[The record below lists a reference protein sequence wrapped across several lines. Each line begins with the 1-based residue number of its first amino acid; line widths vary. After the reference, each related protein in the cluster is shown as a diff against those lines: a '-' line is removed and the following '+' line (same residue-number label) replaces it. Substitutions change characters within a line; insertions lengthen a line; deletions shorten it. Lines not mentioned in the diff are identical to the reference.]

1 MKIRVGNEAPASR
14 GAHVKARPNARQLLA
29 RDERGQALLE
39 FALVLV
45 VLVLIL
51 LGIITF
57 GIAFNNQITLTNAV
71 NNAAQA
77 LMNVRNTGTGT
88 TATPDPCAAANTA
101 LANAAPG
108 LNNVNIYGS
117 NPLSFSIS
125 AYTNATTPNTT
136 GPYNVVFSTSGGP
149 SCTGEAADLTS
160 GQQVVVTATYGC
172 KLQFFGI
179 NFAPTCKLSAQAAED
194 VQ

>member
-1 MKIRVGNEAPASR
+1 MEIRVGTKATASPGVR
-14 GAHVKARPNARQLLA
+14 VKARPRARQLPA
-29 RDERGQALLE
+29 RDDRGQALLE

-71 NNAAQA
+71 NNAAQVV
-77 LMNVRNTGTGT
+77 MTGPGVIN
-88 TATPDPCAAANTA
+88 DPCAAANTA
-101 LANAAPG
+101 LANAAAS
-108 LNNVNIYGS
+108 LNNPNIYGS

-125 AYTNATTPNTT
+125 AYTNTTTPNTT

-149 SCTGEAADLTS
+149 TCPTEAADLTT
-160 GQQVVVTATYGC
+160 GQEVVVSATYGC

-179 NFAPTCKLSAQAAED
+179 NFAPSCILSAQAAEA

>member
-1 MKIRVGNEAPASR
+1 MDRPMANKITPSR
-14 GAHVKARPNARQLLA
+14 GLRVRDRSGDRKILA

-77 LMNVRNTGTGT
+77 LMSSKGAVNSPKLRRASTTLTFTGVIPFPFRFRLIPIRPPRT
-88 TATPDPCAAANTA
+88 
-101 LANAAPG
+101 LLG
-108 LNNVNIYGS
+108 L
-117 NPLSFSIS
+117 
-125 AYTNATTPNTT
+125 TM
-136 GPYNVVFSTSGGP
+136 
-149 SCTGEAADLTS
+149 
-160 GQQVVVTATYGC
+160 
-172 KLQFFGI
+172 
-179 NFAPTCKLSAQAAED
+179 
-194 VQ
+194 

>member
-1 MKIRVGNEAPASR
+1 MANKITPSR
-14 GAHVKARPNARQLLA
+14 GLRVRDRSGDRKILA

-77 LMNVRNTGTGT
+77 LMSSKGAVNS
-88 TATPDPCAAANTA
+88 DPCAAANTA
-101 LANAAPG
+101 LAQAASS

-125 AYTNATTPNTT
+125 AYTNTSTPNTT
-136 GPYNVVFSTSGGP
+136 GPYNVVFSTTGGP
-149 SCTGEAADLTS
+149 TCPTEAANLTT
-160 GQQVVVTATYGC
+160 GQEVVVTATYGC
-172 KLQFFGI
+172 KLQFMGI
-179 NFAPTCKLSAQAAED
+179 NFAPNCVLSAQAAEA

>member
-1 MKIRVGNEAPASR
+1 MDRPMASKAAPSR
-14 GAHVKARPNARQLLA
+14 GLLMSGWSSARKLHA
-29 RDERGQALLE
+29 RDESGQALLE

-71 NNAAQA
+71 NNAAWTLMSSKGA
-77 LMNVRNTGTGT
+77 LNS
-88 TATPDPCAAANTA
+88 DPCAAANSA
-101 LANAAPG
+101 LASAAPS

-125 AYTNATTPNTT
+125 AYTNPTTPNTT
-136 GPYNVVFSTSGGP
+136 GPYNVVFATNGGP
-149 SCTGEAADLTS
+149 SCTGEAADLTT
-160 GQQVVVTATYGC
+160 GQEVVVMATYGC
-172 KLQFFGI
+172 KLQIFGI
-179 NFAPTCKLSAQAAED
+179 NFAPNCVLSAQAAEA